1 MICPQCNKSFTPR
14 AVNQKYCSHQC
25 QNLAGTQRYFERDEP
40 PIPVGAR
47 PIDEFICKT
56 CGKTVFIY
64 DRFDKR
70 TAYCSGKCC
79 IAYCKKLTAQKRR
92 RVRGNLG
99 MSGGMC
105 LGSLIKRE
113 RRDLD

>member
-1 MICPQCNKSFTPR
+1 MICPQCHKDFKPR
-14 AVNQKYCSHQC
+14 AVNQKYCSYTCERVAQH
-25 QNLAGTQRYFERDEP
+25 QRYLDRDEP
-40 PIPVGAR
+40 PVPEYVR
-47 PIDEFICKT
+47 PIDEFICKC

-64 DRFDKR
+64 DRHDQR
-70 TAYCSGKCC
+70 TTYCSGKCC
-79 IAYCKKLTAQKRR
+79 AAYQKKLASQRAG